1 MKRRDFIVLGAGA
14 VLVRPFGAAAQKPAM
29 PVIGFLRNTSAA
41 DPADLLQAFRK
52 GLLETGLVE
61 GRNVAIEYR
70 YAENQDARLPAL
82 AADLVGRQVDV
93 IMAGGTVSAI
103 AAKAATSKVPIVF
116 AIGSD
121 PVAIGLVP
129 TLGRPGGNLKGVSF
143 LTGTEQA
150 AKRLEFL
157 HDCLP
162 KATTVAYLLNPNG
175 GPTAEIQLTITQ
187 ARARLIGVQLVVL
200 KASSGPEIDAAF
212 ATLIQQRISA
222 FHVSG
227 DAFFLARRDQI
238 VSLAARHRIPA
249 TYQRREFVE
258 AGGLLSYGASIADA
272 FRQAGV
278 YAGQILKGAK
288 PGELPDHEPTKFD
301 LVINLKTAK
310 TLGLTVPQSILQRA
324 DEVIR

>member
-29 PVIGFLRNTSAA
+29 PVIGLLRDTSAA
-41 DPADLLQAFRK
+41 DHADLLEAFRK
-52 GLLETGLVE
+52 GLNETGFVE

-70 YAENQDARLPAL
+70 YAENHHARLPPL
-82 AADLVGRQVDV
+82 AADLVRRQVGV

-121 PVAIGLVP
+121 PVAIGLMP

-143 LTGTEQA
+143 LTGTEQT

-162 KATTVAYLLNPNG
+162 KATTIAYLLNPNG
-175 GPTAEIQLTITQ
+175 GRNAGFQLTITQ

-200 KASSGPEIDAAF
+200 AASSGPDIEAVF
-212 ATLIQQRISA
+212 ATLLQQRA
-222 FHVSG
+222 AALHVSG
-227 DAFFLARRDQI
+227 DAFFFTRRDQI

-249 TYQRREFVE
+249 TYQRREFVD

-288 PGELPDHEPTKFD
+288 PGELPDQEPMKFD
-301 LVINLKTAK
+301 LVVNLKTAK
-310 TLGLTVPQSILQRA
+310 TLGLGVPQSILQRA